1 MILFLVGDDMEWKI
15 VFSDID
21 GTVLNSKH
29 ELLASTIEAV
39 QKLALKNIPFVLVS
53 ARMPKAMKLILDEMN
68 VKMPMISYGGAL
80 VLDEQNQILHDDK
93 INKLD
98 TKAIIDEIELL
109 WPDDVVINYYSDD
122 NWFVKDEENKAVKRE
137 ENITNVKA
145 SQADFKELINKD
157 ILPNKILCM
166 TKANISSKIEAVL
179 QEKFPQLNIVRSSDI
194 LIEIMNKDVS
204 KANGIEV
211 LLHHLNITPA
221 QAIAFGDN
229 YNDLDMLELAGVGVA
244 MNNAPDDVKKTASAV
259 TDDNNHDGI
268 YKFLQKIKL
277 VD

>member
-1 MILFLVGDDMEWKI
+1 MDWKI

-122 NWFVKDEENKAVKRE
+122 NWFVKDKDNKAVKRE

-211 LLHHLNITPA
+211 LLHHLNMTPA

-229 YNDLDMLELAGVGVA
+229 YNDLTMLNFVGRGVV
-244 MNNAPDDVKKTASAV
+244 MQNAPEEIRKEAKYITKS
-259 TDDNNHDGI
+259 NNEDGI
-268 YKFLQKIKL
+268 YEYLKQINMI
-277 VD
+277 

>member
-1 MILFLVGDDMEWKI
+1 MDWKI

-80 VLDEQNQILHDDK
+80 VVDEQNQILYDDK

-98 TKAIIDEIELL
+98 TKAIIDEMELL

-122 NWFVKDEENKAVKRE
+122 NWFVEDEDNKAVKRE

-211 LLHHLNITPA
+211 LLHHLNMTTA

-229 YNDLDMLELAGVGVA
+229 YNDLTMLNFVGRGVV
-244 MNNAPDDVKKTASAV
+244 MQNAPEEIRKEAKYITKS
-259 TDDNNHDGI
+259 NNEDGI
-268 YKFLQKIKL
+268 YEYLKQINMI
-277 VD
+277 

>member
-1 MILFLVGDDMEWKI
+1 MEWKI

-21 GTVLNSKH
+21 GTVLNSEHK
-29 ELLASTIEAV
+29 LLPNTIKSV
-39 QKLALKNIPFVLVS
+39 KSLALKKIPFVLVS
-53 ARMPKAMKLILDEMN
+53 ARMPRAMRLILDEIN
-68 VKMPMISYGGAL
+68 VQMPMICYGGAL

-122 NWFVKDEENKAVKRE
+122 NWFVKDEYNKAVKRE

-145 SQADFKELINKD
+145 SQADFKELINKN

-166 TKANISSKIEAVL
+166 VKANISSKIEAVL

-204 KANGIEV
+204 KANGIDV
-211 LLHHLNITPA
+211 LLHHLNMTPI

-229 YNDLDMLELAGVGVA
+229 YNDLDMLNFVGRGVV
-244 MNNAPDDVKKTASAV
+244 MQNAPEEIKKQMKYITNS
-259 TDDNNHDGI
+259 NNEDGI
-268 YKFLQKIKL
+268 YEYLQKLNL
-277 VD
+277 V

>member
-1 MILFLVGDDMEWKI
+1 MYD
-15 VFSDID
+15 
-21 GTVLNSKH
+21 N
-29 ELLASTIEAV
+29 
-39 QKLALKNIPFVLVS
+39 
-53 ARMPKAMKLILDEMN
+53 
-68 VKMPMISYGGAL
+68 
-80 VLDEQNQILHDDK
+80 K
-93 INKLD
+93 INKID
-98 TKAIIDEIELL
+98 TEAIISEIELL

-122 NWFVKDEENKAVKRE
+122 NWFVKDENNKAVKRE

-145 SQADFKELINKD
+145 SQADFKNLIANN

-211 LLHHLNITPA
+211 LLHHLKMTPA

-229 YNDLDMLELAGVGVA
+229 YNDLTMLNFVGRGVV
-244 MNNAPDDVKKTASAV
+244 MQNAQKKSK
-259 TDDNNHDGI
+259 N
-268 YKFLQKIKL
+268 K
-277 VD
+277 

>member
-1 MILFLVGDDMEWKI
+1 MEWKI

-29 ELLASTIEAV
+29 ELLASTIDAV

-53 ARMPKAMKLILDEMN
+53 ARMPKAMKLILDEMK

-80 VLDEQNQILHDDK
+80 VLDEQNQILYDNK
-93 INKLD
+93 INKID
-98 TKAIIDEIELL
+98 TEAIISEIELL

-122 NWFVKDEENKAVKRE
+122 NWFVKDENNKAVKRE

-145 SQADFKELINKD
+145 SQANFKNLIANN

-211 LLHHLNITPA
+211 LLHHLKMTPA

-229 YNDLDMLELAGVGVA
+229 YNDLTMLNFVGRGVV
-244 MNNAPDDVKKTASAV
+244 MQNAPEEIRKEAKYITKS
-259 TDDNNHDGI
+259 NNEDGI
-268 YKFLQKIKL
+268 YEYLKQINMI
-277 VD
+277 

>member
-1 MILFLVGDDMEWKI
+1 MDWKI

-29 ELLASTIEAV
+29 ELLTSTIEAV

-122 NWFVKDEENKAVKRE
+122 NWFIKDEDNKAVKRE

-211 LLHHLNITPA
+211 LLHHLNMTPE

-229 YNDLDMLELAGVGVA
+229 YNDLDMLKLVGRGVIMQNA
-244 MNNAPDDVKKTASAV
+244 LEEIKKQMEYITKSNNE
-259 TDDNNHDGI
+259 DGI
-268 YKFLQKIKL
+268 YEYLQKLDL
-277 VD
+277 V

>member
-1 MILFLVGDDMEWKI
+1 MEWKI

-122 NWFVKDEENKAVKRE
+122 NWFVKDEDNKAVKRE

-211 LLHHLNITPA
+211 LLHHLNMTPE

-229 YNDLDMLELAGVGVA
+229 YNDLDMLKFVGRGVV
-244 MNNAPDDVKKTASAV
+244 MKNAPEEIKKQMKYITKS
-259 TDDNNHDGI
+259 NNEDGI
-268 YKFLQKIKL
+268 YEYLQKLDL
-277 VD
+277 V

>member
-1 MILFLVGDDMEWKI
+1 MDWKI

-29 ELLASTIEAV
+29 ELLTSTIEAV

-80 VLDEQNQILHDDK
+80 VLDEQNKILYDNK
-93 INKLD
+93 INKID
-98 TKAIIDEIELL
+98 TEAIISEIELL

-122 NWFVKDEENKAVKRE
+122 NWFVKDENNKAVKRE

-145 SQADFKELINKD
+145 SQADFKNLIANN

-211 LLHHLNITPA
+211 LLHHLNMTPA

-229 YNDLDMLELAGVGVA
+229 YNDLTMLNFVGRGVV
-244 MNNAPDDVKKTASAV
+244 MQNAPEEIRKEAKYITKS
-259 TDDNNHDGI
+259 NNEDGI
-268 YKFLQKIKL
+268 YEYLKQINMI
-277 VD
+277 

>member
-1 MILFLVGDDMEWKI
+1 MDWKI

-29 ELLASTIEAV
+29 ELLASTIKAV

-122 NWFVKDEENKAVKRE
+122 NWFVKDKDNKAVKRE

-179 QEKFPQLNIVRSSDI
+179 QEKFSQLNIVRSSDI

-211 LLHHLNITPA
+211 LLHHLNMTPA

-229 YNDLDMLELAGVGVA
+229 YNDLTMLNFVGRGVV
-244 MNNAPDDVKKTASAV
+244 MQNAPEEIRKEAKYITKS
-259 TDDNNHDGI
+259 NNEDGI
-268 YKFLQKIKL
+268 YEYLKQINMI
-277 VD
+277 

>member
-1 MILFLVGDDMEWKI
+1 MDWKI

-122 NWFVKDEENKAVKRE
+122 NWFVEDEDNKAVKRE

-211 LLHHLNITPA
+211 LLHHLNMTPA

-229 YNDLDMLELAGVGVA
+229 YNDLDMLKLVGRGVVMQKA
-244 MNNAPDDVKKTASAV
+244 PEEIKKQMKYITKSNNE
-259 TDDNNHDGI
+259 DGI
-268 YKFLQKIKL
+268 YEYLQKLDL
-277 VD
+277 V

>member
-1 MILFLVGDDMEWKI
+1 MDWKI

-29 ELLASTIEAV
+29 ELLTSTIEAV

-80 VLDEQNQILHDDK
+80 VVDEQNQILYDDK

-98 TKAIIDEIELL
+98 TKAIIDEMELL

-122 NWFVKDEENKAVKRE
+122 NWFVEDEDNKAVKRE

-211 LLHHLNITPA
+211 LLHHLNMTPA

-229 YNDLDMLELAGVGVA
+229 YNDLTMLNFVGRGVV
-244 MNNAPDDVKKTASAV
+244 MQNAPEEIRKEAKYITKS
-259 TDDNNHDGI
+259 NNEDGI
-268 YKFLQKIKL
+268 YEYLKQINMI
-277 VD
+277 

>member
-1 MILFLVGDDMEWKI
+1 MEWKI

-29 ELLASTIEAV
+29 EVLASTIDAV

-53 ARMPKAMKLILDEMN
+53 ARMPKAMKLILDEMK

-80 VLDEQNQILHDDK
+80 VLDEQNHILYDNK
-93 INKLD
+93 INKID
-98 TKAIIDEIELL
+98 TEAIISEIELL
-109 WPDDVVINYYSDD
+109 WSDDVVINYYSDD
-122 NWFVKDEENKAVKRE
+122 NWFVKDENNKAVKRE

-145 SQADFKELINKD
+145 SQADFKNLIANN

-211 LLHHLNITPA
+211 LLHHLKMTSA

-229 YNDLDMLELAGVGVA
+229 YNDLTMLNFVGRGVV
-244 MNNAPDDVKKTASAV
+244 MQNAPEEIRKEAKYITKS
-259 TDDNNHDGI
+259 NNEDGI
-268 YKFLQKIKL
+268 YEYLKQINMI
-277 VD
+277 

>member
-1 MILFLVGDDMEWKI
+1 MEWKI

-21 GTVLNSKH
+21 GTVLNSEH
-29 ELLASTIEAV
+29 ELLASTIDAV

-53 ARMPKAMKLILDEMN
+53 ARMPKAMKLILDEMK

-80 VLDEQNQILHDDK
+80 VLDEQNKILYDNK
-93 INKLD
+93 INKID
-98 TKAIIDEIELL
+98 TEAIISEIELL

-122 NWFVKDEENKAVKRE
+122 NWFVKDENNKAVKRE

-145 SQADFKELINKD
+145 SQADFKNLIANN

-211 LLHHLNITPA
+211 LLHHLKMTPA

-229 YNDLDMLELAGVGVA
+229 YNDLTMLNFVGRGVV
-244 MNNAPDDVKKTASAV
+244 MQNAPEEIRKEAKYITKS
-259 TDDNNHDGI
+259 NNEDGI
-268 YKFLQKIKL
+268 YEYLKQINMI
-277 VD
+277 

>member
-1 MILFLVGDDMEWKI
+1 MDWKI

-29 ELLASTIEAV
+29 ELLTSTIEAV

-80 VLDEQNQILHDDK
+80 VLDE
-93 INKLD
+93 
-98 TKAIIDEIELL
+98 IELL

-122 NWFVKDEENKAVKRE
+122 NWFIKDEDNKAVKRE

-211 LLHHLNITPA
+211 LLHHLNMTPE

-229 YNDLDMLELAGVGVA
+229 YNDLDMLKLVGRGVI
-244 MNNAPDDVKKTASAV
+244 MQNAPEEIKKQMEYITKS
-259 TDDNNHDGI
+259 NNEDGI
-268 YKFLQKIKL
+268 YEYLQKLDL
-277 VD
+277 V

>member
-1 MILFLVGDDMEWKI
+1 MEWKI

-29 ELLASTIEAV
+29 ELLASTIDAV
-39 QKLALKNIPFVLVS
+39 KKLALKNIPFVLVS
-53 ARMPKAMKLILDEMN
+53 ARMPKAMKLILDEMK

-80 VLDEQNQILHDDK
+80 VLDEQNQILYDNK
-93 INKLD
+93 INKID
-98 TKAIIDEIELL
+98 TEAIISEIELL

-122 NWFVKDEENKAVKRE
+122 NWFVKDENNKAVKRE

-145 SQADFKELINKD
+145 SQADFKNLIANN

-211 LLHHLNITPA
+211 LLHHLKMTPA

-229 YNDLDMLELAGVGVA
+229 YNDLTMLNFVGRGVV
-244 MNNAPDDVKKTASAV
+244 MQNAPEEIRKEAKYITKS
-259 TDDNNHDGI
+259 NNEDGI
-268 YKFLQKIKL
+268 YEYLKQINMI
-277 VD
+277 

>member
-1 MILFLVGDDMEWKI
+1 MDWKI

-122 NWFVKDEENKAVKRE
+122 NWFVEDEDNKAVKRE

-211 LLHHLNITPA
+211 LLHHLNMTPA

-229 YNDLDMLELAGVGVA
+229 YNDLTMLNFVGRGVV
-244 MNNAPDDVKKTASAV
+244 MQNAPEEIRKEAKYITKS
-259 TDDNNHDGI
+259 NNEDGI
-268 YKFLQKIKL
+268 YEYLKQINMI
-277 VD
+277 

>member
-1 MILFLVGDDMEWKI
+1 MEWKI

-122 NWFVKDEENKAVKRE
+122 NWFVEDEDNKAVKRE

-211 LLHHLNITPA
+211 LLHHLNMTPA

-229 YNDLDMLELAGVGVA
+229 YNDLTMLNFVGRGVV
-244 MNNAPDDVKKTASAV
+244 MQNAPEEIRKEAKYITKS
-259 TDDNNHDGI
+259 NNEDGI
-268 YKFLQKIKL
+268 YEYLKQINMI
-277 VD
+277 

>member
-1 MILFLVGDDMEWKI
+1 MDWKI

-29 ELLASTIEAV
+29 ELLTSTIEAV

-53 ARMPKAMKLILDEMN
+53 ARMPKAMKLILDEMK

-80 VLDEQNQILHDDK
+80 VLDEQNKILYDNK
-93 INKLD
+93 INKID
-98 TKAIIDEIELL
+98 TEAIISEIELL

-122 NWFVKDEENKAVKRE
+122 NWFVKDENNKAVKRE

-145 SQADFKELINKD
+145 SQADFKELINKN

-211 LLHHLNITPA
+211 LLHHLKMTPA

-229 YNDLDMLELAGVGVA
+229 YNDLTMLNFVGRGVV
-244 MNNAPDDVKKTASAV
+244 MQNAPEEIRKEAKYITKS
-259 TDDNNHDGI
+259 NNEDGI
-268 YKFLQKIKL
+268 YEYLKQINMI
-277 VD
+277 

>member
-1 MILFLVGDDMEWKI
+1 MEWKI

-21 GTVLNSKH
+21 GTVLNSEH
-29 ELLASTIEAV
+29 ELLASTIDAV

-53 ARMPKAMKLILDEMN
+53 ARMPKAMKLILDEMK

-80 VLDEQNQILHDDK
+80 VLDEQNQILYDNK
-93 INKLD
+93 INKID
-98 TKAIIDEIELL
+98 TEAIISEIELL

-122 NWFVKDEENKAVKRE
+122 NWFVKDENNKAVKRE

-145 SQADFKELINKD
+145 SQADFKNLIANN

-211 LLHHLNITPA
+211 LLHHLKMTPA

-229 YNDLDMLELAGVGVA
+229 YNDLTMLNFVGRGVV
-244 MNNAPDDVKKTASAV
+244 MQNAPEEIRKEAKYITKS
-259 TDDNNHDGI
+259 NNEDGI
-268 YKFLQKIKL
+268 YEYLKQINMI
-277 VD
+277 

>member
-1 MILFLVGDDMEWKI
+1 MEWKI

-29 ELLASTIEAV
+29 ELLASTIDAV

-53 ARMPKAMKLILDEMN
+53 ARMPKAMKLILDEMK

-80 VLDEQNQILHDDK
+80 VLDEQNQILYDNK
-93 INKLD
+93 INKID
-98 TKAIIDEIELL
+98 TEAIISEIELL

-122 NWFVKDEENKAVKRE
+122 NWFVKDENNKAVKRE

-145 SQADFKELINKD
+145 SQADFKNLIANN

-204 KANGIEV
+204 KADGIEV
-211 LLHHLNITPA
+211 LLHHLKMTPA

-229 YNDLDMLELAGVGVA
+229 YNDLTMLNFVGRGVV
-244 MNNAPDDVKKTASAV
+244 MQNAPEEIRKEAKYITKS
-259 TDDNNHDGI
+259 NNEDGI
-268 YKFLQKIKL
+268 YEYLKQINMI
-277 VD
+277 

>member
-1 MILFLVGDDMEWKI
+1 MEWKI

-29 ELLASTIEAV
+29 ELLASTIDAV

-53 ARMPKAMKLILDEMN
+53 ARMPKAMKLILDEMK

-80 VLDEQNQILHDDK
+80 VLDEQNQILYDNK
-93 INKLD
+93 INKID
-98 TKAIIDEIELL
+98 TEAIISEIELL

-122 NWFVKDEENKAVKRE
+122 NWFVKDENNKAVKRE

-145 SQADFKELINKD
+145 SQADFKNLIANN

-211 LLHHLNITPA
+211 LLHHLKMTPA

-229 YNDLDMLELAGVGVA
+229 YNDLTMLNFVGRGVV
-244 MNNAPDDVKKTASAV
+244 MQNAPEEIRKEAKYITKS
-259 TDDNNHDGI
+259 NNEDGI
-268 YKFLQKIKL
+268 YEYLKQINMI
-277 VD
+277 